1 VRFRHLTWPLVLA
14 ILVAATGC
22 AHWVPRARSAADYE
36 LKAKNTAEAVLSAVQ
51 TARLTVG
58 VVERDRAFPAYV
70 AVTVGE
76 AEADANGAAS
86 TFSAIQPP
94 DAASDGLRAELGDVT
109 DAATDAL
116 AAVRIAAR
124 RSDADAVVAEAG
136 RLRQIADDLRAFL
149 AEHS

>member
-1 VRFRHLTWPLVLA
+1 
-14 ILVAATGC
+14 
-22 AHWVPRARSAADYE
+22 
-36 LKAKNTAEAVLSAVQ
+36 
-51 TARLTVG
+51 
-58 VVERDRAFPAYV
+58 
-70 AVTVGE
+70 VTVGE

-86 TFSAIQPP
+86 TFIAIQPP